1 MAGLTAQGTAASFNG
16 NSFTVTGFSFE
27 PPAAVLTDMTAAM
40 DLVDATVMAPTGEKT
55 PGTITVDFL
64 ADNSFSNPQELSGT
78 RATLSIS
85 GPYGLSRN
93 VVCTGGTVQASVG
106 DLIRGTLQFTITDWY
121 G

>member
-1 MAGLTAQGTAASFNG
+1 MAGLSAQGTSASFDG
-16 NSFTVTGFSFE
+16 TTFTVTGFSFE
-27 PPAAVLTDMTAAM
+27 PPAAILTDMTAAL
-40 DLVDATVMAPTGEKT
+40 DFVDAKKMAPTGETT

-64 ADNSFSNPQELSGT
+64 ADNSFSDPQSLSGT
-78 RATLSIS
+78 QASLSIS

-93 VVCTGGTVQASVG
+93 VVCTGGSVQAAVG

>member
-1 MAGLTAQGTAASFNG
+1 MAGLTAQGTAASFDG

-27 PPAAVLTDMTAAM
+27 PPAAVLTNMTSKLAS
-40 DLVDATVMAPTGEKT
+40 VDATVMAPTGERT

-64 ADNSFSNPQELSGT
+64 ADNSFSDPQSLTGT

-93 VVCTGGTVQASVG
+93 AVCTGGTVQASVG